1 MKKNIFLLLSI
12 PCFTA
17 CATFQQQQAFD
28 WRGQN
33 FDNYVLTYG
42 VPTSQYTLQN
52 GDNVYSFKTN
62 CPDTNAQEELLI
74 TINTDNVIENVSLT
88 AACPYVRP
96 EPVQEIY
103 ITKYIET
110 PEPRPMPREKISPK
124 PQPAPKPH
132 KEVKPAPTPA
142 PAPAPAPQKPTQPQ
156 VAPKPQPVQD
166 KPAPKPQE
174 QVVSAPQKPTQD
186 KPAQKPQEKLPTFAQ
201 NDKRPTEKSD
211 NKEKSNIFSNPIIA
225 KNNTEQKTPSATNN
239 SILTKK
245 AEKTT
250 QSDKKVISFSDA
262 INKPKQESKT
272 AEKSN
277 NTQKETPKAKT
288 KTNTAKILGQK

>member
-12 PCFTA
+12 TSLTA

-110 PEPRPMPREKISPK
+110 PEPRPMPREKVSPK

-142 PAPAPAPQKPTQPQ
+142 PAPAPAPQKPTKPE

-166 KPAPKPQE
+166 KPAQKPQE
-174 QVVSAPQKPTQD
+174 QTAPQKPTQD
-186 KPAQKPQEKLPTFAQ
+186 KPAQKPFISMTNNKSSKELLGEKIQKVKQNEQYKNNILTSKISKTKQETNKNEGTQNKQAGVSILEKKTKVLEKL
-201 NDKRPTEKSD
+201 KH
-211 NKEKSNIFSNPIIA
+211 
-225 KNNTEQKTPSATNN
+225 
-239 SILTKK
+239 
-245 AEKTT
+245 
-250 QSDKKVISFSDA
+250 
-262 INKPKQESKT
+262 
-272 AEKSN
+272 
-277 NTQKETPKAKT
+277 
-288 KTNTAKILGQK
+288 

>member
-12 PCFTA
+12 TSLTA
-17 CATFQQQQAFD
+17 CATFQQQQTFD

-52 GDNVYSFKTN
+52 GNNVYSFKTN

-110 PEPRPMPREKISPK
+110 PEPRPMPREKISSK

-132 KEVKPAPTPA
+132 KEVKPA

-156 VAPKPQPVQD
+156 VAPKPQPSQN
-166 KPAPKPQE
+166 KPEPKPQE
-174 QVVSAPQKPTQD
+174 QPVISAPQKPAQD
-186 KPAQKPQEKLPTFAQ
+186 KPEPKENNSSIINKMNKPNTLIIGQKNTEPQKDTSANVKQESVISKKLEKT
-201 NDKRPTEKSD
+201 K
-211 NKEKSNIFSNPIIA
+211 
-225 KNNTEQKTPSATNN
+225 KNNTNI
-239 SILTKK
+239 ILYGEP
-245 AEKTT
+245 AA
-250 QSDKKVISFSDA
+250 S
-262 INKPKQESKT
+262 
-272 AEKSN
+272 
-277 NTQKETPKAKT
+277 NTQKEKTTKAET
-288 KTNTAKILGQK
+288 QAKVSKLLGKK